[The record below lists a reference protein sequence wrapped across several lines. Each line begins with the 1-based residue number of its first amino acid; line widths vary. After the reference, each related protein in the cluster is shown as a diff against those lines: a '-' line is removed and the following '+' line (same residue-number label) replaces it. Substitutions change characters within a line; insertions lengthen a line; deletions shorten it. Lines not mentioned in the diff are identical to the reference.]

1 MPLGLPRASKA
12 KEKPSALALAVARA
26 YRWQEQLEA
35 GEYRSTTEL
44 AEALGVDRAYVSRM
58 LRLTSLSPAIVE
70 RIVLGD
76 EPEGVT
82 LAGLIREVVVVW
94 ADRNEEGR
102 DAR

>member
-1 MPLGLPRASKA
+1 
-12 KEKPSALALAVARA
+12 LALAVARA

-58 LRLTSLSPAIVE
+58 LRLTSLEPWIVE
-70 RIVLGD
+70 RIVFGD
-76 EPEGVT
+76 EPKGVT
-82 LAGLIREVVVVW
+82 LAGVVRDVSTVW
-94 ADRNEEGR
+94 SAEDEESR